1 MAIIIA
7 DSGSTKTDWKIISKT
22 KEIATFNTIGF
33 NPVLMNTEL
42 IIKELAPV
50 FTDNSLNPSIDE
62 IYYYGA
68 GCWNLDSC
76 SVVLKALEVFFPAAE
91 IRVTNDLL
99 GAARAV
105 CGHQAGIAC
114 ILGTG
119 ANSCL
124 YDGQKIV
131 DNVPALGFIMGDEG
145 SGAYLGKRLL
155 QSYFYRALPKEIE
168 ERLLTKHD
176 ISKKIM
182 LENVY
187 YKKGGN
193 TYLASFAKFIIAE
206 KKHPFIRQLITNAF
220 DIFIKNQLL
229 KYEKATDYPIHF
241 IGSIAYYLEEILS
254 IVLEQNGLKLGKI
267 LRQPIDGLVDF
278 HQSKASDK

>member
-7 DSGSTKTDWKIISKT
+7 DSGSTKTDWKIISNT

-33 NPVLMNTEL
+33 NPVLMNTGL

-50 FTDNSLNPSIDE
+50 FADKSLNQSIDK

-76 SVVLKALEVFFPAAE
+76 SVVLRALETFFPVAE

-105 CGHQAGIAC
+105 CGQEAGIAC

-124 YDGQKIV
+124 YDGIKIV
-131 DNVPALGFIMGDEG
+131 DNIPALGFIMGDEG

-168 ERLLTKHD
+168 EKLLSKYD
-176 ISKKIM
+176 ISKKLM
-182 LENVY
+182 LANVY
-187 YKKGGN
+187 HKKGGN

-206 KKHPFIRQLITNAF
+206 KKHPFIRQLITDSF

-229 KYEKATDYPIHF
+229 KYEKVADYPIHF
-241 IGSIAYYLEEILS
+241 IGSIAYFLAEILGE
-254 IVLEQNGLKLGKI
+254 VLKKNGLKLGKI
-267 LRQPIDGLVDF
+267 IQQPIEGLVDF
-278 HQSKASDK
+278 HQ